1 MAIIASGP
9 SPKVRSDRR
18 LSRSIPRPGVPVPI
32 FPANLTAPSS
42 NLRAV
47 TGVIEGINAIEH
59 ELPLSGCRLKVLDM
73 PDGSRIGQLF
83 APSGRW
89 LDEAR
94 CEPTGKVSGWFGR
107 ESSSGTS
114 WALAFGAGGSQETL
128 EVRFASLRA
137 RRVVPVVS
145 DHNGLWVAEVVGSFR
160 AATILA
166 PSQAST
172 FRLHYVS

>member
-1 MAIIASGP
+1 MAIIESGP

-18 LSRSIPRPGVPVPI
+18 LSRSIPRPGAPVPI
-32 FPANLTAPSS
+32 VPANFAAAS

-47 TGVIEGINAIEH
+47 SGVFEGINAIEH
-59 ELPLSGCRLKVLDM
+59 ELPLSGCRLKVLDL
-73 PDGSRIGQLF
+73 PDGSRVGQLI

-107 ESSSGTS
+107 ESNSGTS

-145 DHNGLWVAEVVGSFR
+145 DHNGLWVAEVAGSFR
-160 AATILA
+160 AATIIGS
-166 PSQAST
+166 SQAST
-172 FRLHYVS
+172 FRLHYVA